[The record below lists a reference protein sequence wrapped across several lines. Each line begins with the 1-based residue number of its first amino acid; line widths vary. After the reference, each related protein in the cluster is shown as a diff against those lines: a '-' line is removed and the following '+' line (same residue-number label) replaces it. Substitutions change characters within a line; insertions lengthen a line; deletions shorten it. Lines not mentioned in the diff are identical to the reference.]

1 MRGTG
6 RIILGIFGVCS
17 LVMIYVHLQV
27 ATFLASYEIDR
38 AASKIYSS
46 TEQLRKLKFE
56 MEQYKA
62 PHLLEGQ
69 VRQYEMKLAIPRMVY
84 RIPHSFDEIQANS
97 SVNLPTTAQTAGA
110 PQFLRQVL
118 SSWIQVAHAKN
129 ETPEA

>member
-27 ATFLASYEIDR
+27 VTFLASYEIDR

-46 TEQLRKLKFE
+46 TDQLRKLKFE
-56 MEQYKA
+56 MEQYKS

-69 VRQYEMKLAIPRMVY
+69 IRQYEMKLAIPKMVY
-84 RIPHSFDEIQANS
+84 RIPRSFDEIQAS
-97 SVNLPTTAQTAGA
+97 SVNLPTSAQAAGA
-110 PQFLRQVL
+110 PQFLRQIL
-118 SSWIQVAHAKN
+118 SGWIQVAHAKN